1 MKRKTASPRA
11 RTTDADQ
18 IAALPVPGPE
28 AYLCVGK
35 GSSMFDAATV
45 LALQQVGV
53 SVGAVVLLAA
63 SKENNLK
70 ETTPQPT
77 KITPTPQDPA
87 ARSKRDQQVIV
98 QELRQAADASDTGTH
113 RE

>member
-28 AYLCVGK
+28 AYLCVG
-35 GSSMFDAATV
+35 SMFDAATV